1 MRKSFL
7 YLWVVACFVS
17 VLCLMPSCK
26 PSLPGG
32 VLSKGKMTDI
42 LYDYHLAIAMSQND
56 NGGDNGISVAYREAV
71 LKKHDVTSAEFDS
84 SMVYYMRHTELLE
97 DVYKDLADRM
107 NKEVVSLGGNESGM
121 GQFDNLSAS
130 GDTANVWNLASSMV
144 FSTYSPFNEQSF
156 YLAADSSYYKGDC
169 LMLDFD
175 TQFIYQDGMRDGIAL
190 LAVQFAND
198 SIAQSVIHI
207 SSSQHYSVQVT
218 DNDKI
223 GIKAVKGYFMLTDG
237 GYSSGDASATT
248 LKLMFL
254 QHIKLIRMHPQK
266 VEQPKDGA
274 VGDSAKVDSA
284 KTSMSSAS
292 ASSSSSSASTA
303 MSSSSSSPS
312 TSSASPRLPGKP
324 IPLPNKPLPL
334 PNEKQLKPV
343 PVQMRSK

>member
-7 YLWVVACFVS
+7 YLWVVACLAS

-26 PSLPGG
+26 PSLPSG
-32 VLSKGKMTDI
+32 VLSKGEMTDI
-42 LYDYHLAIAMSQND
+42 LYDYHLAISMSQND

-107 NKEVVSLGGNESGM
+107 NKEVVSLGGSESGM

-130 GDTANVWNLASSMV
+130 GDTANVWNLASSMA

-156 YLAADSSYYKGDC
+156 YLAADSSYHKGDC
-169 LMLDFD
+169 LMLDFEA
-175 TQFIYQDGMRDGIAL
+175 QFIFQDGMRDGIAL

-207 SSSQHYSVQVT
+207 SGSQHYSVQVT

-237 GYSSGDASATT
+237 GYSSGDVSATT

-266 VEQPKDGA
+266 IEEPKDGA
-274 VGDSAKVDSA
+274 AGDSAKVDSA
-284 KTSMSSAS
+284 NTSLSS
-292 ASSSSSSASTA
+292 ASSSSSS
-303 MSSSSSSPS
+303 MSSSSASSSSPS
-312 TSSASPRLPGKP
+312 SSSASPRSPGKP
-324 IPLPNKPLPL
+324 IPPLPNKPLPL